1 MTPQRLLS
9 GAAALAVAL
18 GIFYLVAKIPGPTS
32 SSDRPR
38 PARDFSLPDLQG
50 KRESL
55 SSYKGKLILL
65 DFWATWCDPCR
76 EEIPEL
82 KNLYAKY
89 RDRGFVI
96 VGVALDFDGKASVA
110 PFVREAAIGYPVLL
124 GEGLA
129 PPGYEVS
136 GIPTAYLIDRRG
148 LIVRRFVG
156 PQTFEDFVPDI
167 EKYLAR

>member
-1 MTPQRLLS
+1 MTAKRFAR
-9 GAAALAVAL
+9 GAAALAAAL
-18 GIFYLVAKIPGPTS
+18 GIFYLVAKIPGLSPS
-32 SSDRPR
+32 SRPR
-38 PARDFSLPDLQG
+38 PAPDFALPDLKG

-55 SSYKGKLILL
+55 SSFKGKLILL
-65 DFWATWCDPCR
+65 DFWATWCEPCR

-96 VGVALDFDGKASVA
+96 VGVALDFDGKASVL
-110 PFVREAAIGYPVLL
+110 PFARKAGIGYPVLL

-129 PPGYEVS
+129 PAGYSVS
-136 GIPTAYLIDRRG
+136 GIPTAYLIDRQG
-148 LIVRRFVG
+148 LIVHRYVG
-156 PQTFEDFVPDI
+156 PQTFEDFAPDI